1 MSEIKLLDC
10 TLRDGG
16 YINEWNFGEE
26 AIRVISQKSAEAGS
40 DIVELGFLR
49 DTAYQKDIAVFQD
62 IKQAKGFMSGRNKK
76 TQYAV
81 MCEAMNPLPLEKI
94 SVREEG
100 DVEIIRVI
108 VWKRLLE
115 EGFRYCKG
123 IVGKGYK
130 LCVQPNR
137 VDQYSDEEFVE
148 MVRRF
153 NELDPFALYI
163 VDSFGILDTEELL
176 HYADLADDH
185 LNEGAALGYHGHN
198 NLMQAYG
205 TAQGF
210 LEKKYTRQ
218 LFLDASVYG
227 VGRGAGNLNIELI
240 AKYLNEHKKAA
251 YHLEHYVDIYDRYIK
266 DIYKKEQ
273 WGYSTAYYLTAL
285 ARCNPMYGRYYSVE
299 KRLGSSKIQSVL
311 QELLPEEKIRF
322 SVETAEKAYER
333 YVRSDNRQKEVC
345 L

>member
-26 AIRVISQKSAEAGS
+26 AIRTISRKSAEAGS
-40 DIVELGFLR
+40 GIVELGFLR
-49 DTAYQKDIAVFQD
+49 DTLYQKDIAIFQD
-62 IKQAKGFMSGRNKK
+62 IKQVKRFMYDHDHQK

-81 MCEAMNPLPLEKI
+81 MCEAVNPLPLEKI
-94 SVREEG
+94 SYREEG

-115 EGFRYCKG
+115 EGFEYCRG
-123 IVGKGYK
+123 IVERGYK

-137 VDQYSDEEFVE
+137 VDQYSDVEFIE
-148 MVRRF
+148 MVLRF

-163 VDSFGILDTEELL
+163 VDSFGILDTEEIV
-176 HYADLADDH
+176 HYADLADAY
-185 LNEGAALGYHGHN
+185 LKKETALGYHGHN

-205 TAQGF
+205 TAQAF
-210 LEKKYTRQ
+210 LEKKYARDI
-218 LFLDASVYG
+218 FLDASVYG

-240 AKYLNEHKKAA
+240 AKYLNEHKKAE
-251 YHLEHYVDIYDRYIK
+251 YRLENYVDIYDKYIQ

-273 WGYSTAYYLTAL
+273 WGYSAAYYLTAL
-285 ARCNPMYGRYYSVE
+285 LRCNPMYGKYYSAE
-299 KRLGSSKIQSVL
+299 KRLNSTEIQDIL
-311 QELLPEEKIRF
+311 QKLSGEEKIRF
-322 SVETAEKAYER
+322 SVRTAETAYEKYLN
-333 YVRSDNRQKEVC
+333 SDNG
-345 L
+345 